1 MLIPATFGDTVKFIT
16 APPYSTARALVRRA
30 KTAHGLSHIRHTTRN
45 GVGPDGAHYIAVLLS
60 GVSVPLIIETDGEP
74 L

>member
-1 MLIPATFGDTVKFIT
+1 MRVPATFGDTVKLIT

-45 GVGPDGAHYIAVLLS
+45 GVGPDGSYHIAVLLS
-60 GVSVPLIIETDGEP
+60 GVSEPLIIETDGEP

>member
-1 MLIPATFGDTVKFIT
+1 MLIPATFGDSVRLIS

-30 KTAHGLSHIRHTTRN
+30 KTAHGLSHIRHVSRY

>member
-1 MLIPATFGDTVKFIT
+1 MLIPATFGDSVRLIS

-30 KTAHGLSHIRHTTRN
+30 KTAHGLSHIRHTTRQ
-45 GVGPDGAHYIAVLLS
+45 GVGPDGAGYIAVLLS